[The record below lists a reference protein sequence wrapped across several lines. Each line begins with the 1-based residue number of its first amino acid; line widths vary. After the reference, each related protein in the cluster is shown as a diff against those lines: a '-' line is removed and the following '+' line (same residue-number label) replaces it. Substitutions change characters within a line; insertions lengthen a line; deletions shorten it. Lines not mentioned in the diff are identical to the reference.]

1 MKKIIFILSL
11 GLATGFFFGCAGA
24 NSSGNDNQEQ
34 TSEILALDSINSDL
48 EKVNNNL
55 QKQAEA
61 VEQSL
66 DTLLE
71 DN

>member
-11 GLATGFFFGCAGA
+11 GLATGFFFGCAGS

-34 TSEILALDSINSDL
+34 TSEILALDSINSEL